1 MTDDRSY
8 LAELE
13 RALKRR
19 GLDESRSAE
28 VIRELSNHFAES
40 GDQPLEAFGEPEQY
54 AVTLLAADQP
64 EAEADPG

>member
-13 RALKRR
+13 HALKRR

-40 GDQPLEAFGEPEQY
+40 GD
-54 AVTLLAADQP
+54 
-64 EAEADPG
+64 